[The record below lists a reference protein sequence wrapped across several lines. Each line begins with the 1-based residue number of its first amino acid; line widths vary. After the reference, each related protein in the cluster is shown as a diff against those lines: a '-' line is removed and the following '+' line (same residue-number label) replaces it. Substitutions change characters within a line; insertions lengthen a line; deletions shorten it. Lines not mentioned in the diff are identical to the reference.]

1 MVKLCSL
8 RYPANNESKYK
19 DYFESFT
26 FPLSD
31 FQKYSIEAIVEGK
44 HALVCV
50 PTGSG
55 KTLPAEFAI
64 KFFTGKGKRVI
75 YTSPIKALS
84 NQKYYDFTK
93 QYPTISFGLVTGDI
107 KINPEA
113 DVVIMTAEIL
123 NNAAFQNK
131 SSSSSFIGG
140 NYLENCACVVHDEV
154 HMINNSERG
163 HVWESILML
172 LPDTIQN
179 VMLSATLDH
188 PEKFASWIEQNTHGN
203 KEVYLTTLT
212 QRVVPLEHKTFITCN
227 QSLFKAIKDKELEK
241 QIRGIVDKPY
251 IIQSSTGVFDE
262 VYYHKMQKVL
272 GLIDKNRLF
281 VKRPYILNTVC
292 KHMVENNLLPAVC
305 FILSRKQLEIAAR
318 EITVPLLEDD
328 SKVPYTIARE
338 CEQILRSKIPN
349 YQEYINLPEYIN
361 MVSLLE
367 KGVATHHSGTLPILK
382 EIVELLFAKG
392 CIKLLFA
399 TETFSCGLNMPIK
412 TVIFTDTRKF
422 DGSDNRMLYGYE
434 YNQMGGRAG
443 RRGIDTIGTVIHLNN
458 LYKNVE
464 LSDFKLMLQ
473 GKPQTLF
480 SKFKVS
486 YNLILNMIDK
496 SNNDDDDDVDDGDN
510 KNINTKEYI
519 MKFIKNSMIQTEIQ
533 SELDGLHQDLSK
545 HEEQVKISNLF
556 ASNIETPLDVATR
569 YIACLDEKKTS
580 INKQQKRVTKDIQD
594 MKKEYPSIDK
604 DIEIVK
610 RYTTHLSTLDE
621 INDDIQHATSFLSN
635 KIEKIIQFLIDHEVI
650 EYSSTQTL
658 HLKDIGI
665 AASQLRE
672 VPCIVFAK
680 CIQNNLIQELS
691 SRDLVGLFSCF
702 ADFDNKDKDVPIVFS
717 SKTLTINDTLQCM
730 YTMCNEFKEFEVKN
744 ILSTGTNYNFNNGF
758 IEYVLEWYD
767 AETSQDC
774 MSVLK
779 RVEEEKEVFLGEFVK
794 GIIKINNIVNEFES
808 VAEKMGYIQLL
819 HNLREIHVKTL
830 KFVATN
836 QSLYV

>member
-1 MVKLCSL
+1 MVKLCSSQ
-8 RYPANNESKYK
+8 YPIDNESKYK
-19 DYFESFT
+19 EYFESFT
-26 FPLSD
+26 LPLSD

-44 HALVCV
+44 HALICV

-64 KFFTGKGKRVI
+64 KFFTSKGKRVI

-84 NQKYYDFTK
+84 NQKYYDFTEK
-93 QYPTISFGLVTGDI
+93 YPNISFGLITGDI

-131 SSSSSFIGG
+131 TSLFSSG
-140 NYLENCACVVHDEV
+140 NYLENCACVIHDEV
-154 HMINNSERG
+154 HMINNAERG

-188 PEKFASWIEQNTHGN
+188 PEKFALWIEQNTHGN
-203 KEVYLTTLT
+203 KSVYLTTLT
-212 QRVVPLEHKTFITCN
+212 QRVVPLEHKSFITCN
-227 QSLFKAIKDKELEK
+227 QSLFKAIKDKDLEK
-241 QIRGIVDKPY
+241 QIKSIIDKPH

-272 GLIDKNRLF
+272 ELIDKNRLF
-281 VKRPYILNTVC
+281 VKRSYILNTVC

-338 CEQILRSKIPN
+338 CEQILRSKIKN

-361 MVSLLE
+361 MISLLE
-367 KGVATHHSGTLPILK
+367 KGIATHHSGTLPILK
-382 EIVELLFAKG
+382 EIVELLFARG

-412 TVIFTDTRKF
+412 TVVFTDIRKF
-422 DGSDNRMLYGYE
+422 DGSNNRMLYGYE

-443 RRGIDTIGTVIHLNN
+443 RRGIDTLGTVIHLNN

-464 LSDFKLMLQ
+464 LSEFKLMIQ
-473 GKPQTLF
+473 GKPQTLL

-496 SNNDDDDDVDDGDN
+496 LNNDNDVM
-510 KNINTKEYI
+510 TKEYI
-519 MKFIKNSMIQTEIQ
+519 MKFVKNSMIQSEIQ
-533 SELDGLHQDLSK
+533 IELSLLNEDLSK
-545 HEEQVKISNLF
+545 EEKQVEISNLLV
-556 ASNIETPLDVATR
+556 SNLKTPIDIANK
-569 YIACLDEKKTS
+569 YIICLDEKKNS
-580 INKQQKRVTKDIQD
+580 INKQQKKIIKDIQE
-594 MKKEYPSIDK
+594 MKNIYPSIDK

-610 RYTTHLSTLDE
+610 RNNLHLLKLNE
-621 INDDIQHATSFLSN
+621 IKADIDYANSFLSN
-635 KIEKIIQFLIDHEVI
+635 KIEKIIQFLVDNGLVDNLN
-650 EYSSTQTL
+650 QKL

-680 CIQNNLIQELS
+680 CIQNNLIQQLS

-702 ADFDNKDKDVPIVFS
+702 ADFDSKDVPIVFS
-717 SKTLTINDTLQCM
+717 SETLSINNTLQCI

-744 ILSTGTNYNFNNGF
+744 MLSTGTNYNFNNCF
-758 IEYVLEWYD
+758 INYVLEWYD

-774 MSVLK
+774 MNILK
-779 RVEEEKEVFLGEFVK
+779 MVEEEREVFLGEFIK

-819 HNLREIHVKTL
+819 HNLREIHIKTL

-836 QSLYV
+836 QSLYT